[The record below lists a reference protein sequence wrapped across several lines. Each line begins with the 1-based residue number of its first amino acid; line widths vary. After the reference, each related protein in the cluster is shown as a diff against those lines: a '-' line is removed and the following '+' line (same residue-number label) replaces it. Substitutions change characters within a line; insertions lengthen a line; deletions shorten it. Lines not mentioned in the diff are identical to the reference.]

1 MSAGLHS
8 KWNRTLTW
16 MLSAALIAQGGTVVY
31 AGDLGDEAAVEAFSE
46 DNYEADDAA
55 SDLEFSGDEETVIE
69 DSTDESTENI
79 DAETSE
85 GDEQTDADADF
96 QSEAD
101 FTSEVQVE
109 EETSIADGLYL
120 GDIPADNSIGQII
133 DGNVV
138 FNGVS
143 EETSLFVPVYGE
155 KGGSKI
161 AVRDMTWE
169 SSDESVV
176 SIFDTDS
183 DDQLQLRSHK
193 AGGAVVTGT
202 YQPTDENGAVSG
214 EPMSISIR
222 VFVKGI
228 VLAAGSDSI
237 QLSLNE
243 NLSVQ
248 AIGYKLID
256 GTGEDGTA
264 ADGQDVI
271 WNVDDPQIAEVDDN
285 GNLIAK
291 APGETTVTLTWGAFT
306 AISKVSVTGT
316 GIS

>member
-120 GDIPADNSIGQII
+120 GVDGYGLVKRTGTPFRVVSYFYLSGLARSDGLFGPFGLRAAARSGDPRDDKRAVTCVFDLKYGTCQSIGLSYRTEVI
-133 DGNVV
+133 D
-138 FNGVS
+138 
-143 EETSLFVPVYGE
+143 
-155 KGGSKI
+155 
-161 AVRDMTWE
+161 
-169 SSDESVV
+169 
-176 SIFDTDS
+176 
-183 DDQLQLRSHK
+183 
-193 AGGAVVTGT
+193 
-202 YQPTDENGAVSG
+202 
-214 EPMSISIR
+214 
-222 VFVKGI
+222 
-228 VLAAGSDSI
+228 
-237 QLSLNE
+237 
-243 NLSVQ
+243 
-248 AIGYKLID
+248 
-256 GTGEDGTA
+256 
-264 ADGQDVI
+264 
-271 WNVDDPQIAEVDDN
+271 
-285 GNLIAK
+285 
-291 APGETTVTLTWGAFT
+291 
-306 AISKVSVTGT
+306 
-316 GIS
+316 

>member
-1 MSAGLHS
+1 
-8 KWNRTLTW
+8 

-109 EETSIADGLYL
+109 EE
-120 GDIPADNSIGQII
+120 
-133 DGNVV
+133 
-138 FNGVS
+138 
-143 EETSLFVPVYGE
+143 
-155 KGGSKI
+155 
-161 AVRDMTWE
+161 
-169 SSDESVV
+169 
-176 SIFDTDS
+176 
-183 DDQLQLRSHK
+183 
-193 AGGAVVTGT
+193 
-202 YQPTDENGAVSG
+202 
-214 EPMSISIR
+214 ISI
-222 VFVKGI
+222 
-228 VLAAGSDSI
+228 
-237 QLSLNE
+237 
-243 NLSVQ
+243 
-248 AIGYKLID
+248 
-256 GTGEDGTA
+256 

-306 AISKVSVTGT
+306 ATSNRYGNKADTSQP
-316 GIS
+316 